1 MKQRLF
7 VLMTFV
13 LLAVLLIGL
22 NAASYVQKDKTRD
35 TEFAP
40 NRSTFNN
47 GATGTQA
54 LYTLLAETG
63 RQVTRWQLPPDSL
76 EAAKNRPSV
85 FVMIGPLKREV
96 TESEKT
102 TLLRWVSDGG
112 TLVVIDR
119 EPGKDLLTTTS
130 NWRIW
135 SSDDPAIDLLAV
147 DPADQKQMTTGA
159 DVAKFIQPSGYS
171 RGVNAVQP
179 SRFASWIAFER
190 FPEYEQSGR
199 SAPQPP
205 PPAVRQFAGG
215 RTARLLQLEPYAMPA
230 PTQDDPEDESL
241 PEVYQPT
248 FNAPVVH
255 MTSGEKNL
263 LVDVPFGSGTII
275 CLTDPY
281 IVSNAGLSMVDNAQL
296 AINLLTVAGGP
307 IAFDEYHHGYGASS
321 NRFLEYFEGT
331 PVISIFL
338 QCALVIA
345 AVLYSQSRRFA
356 RPLPDEGADRLSKLE
371 YVSAM
376 ADMQLRLKAYDLA
389 LENIYTDF
397 RRRCSRTLGVD
408 NTTTSRRELAGM
420 IAGRIGGNAAE
431 IEQLMYKCEDIIHG
445 EPTGKREVVDLTT
458 RLREIGAQLGIKR
471 APGTKV

>member
-7 VLMTFV
+7 VLLTFT

-22 NAASYVQKDKTRD
+22 NAVSYVQKDKSRD
-35 TEFAP
+35 TEFDP
-40 NRSTFNN
+40 NRSTFNS

-63 RQVTRWQLPPDSL
+63 HEVVRWQLPPDSL
-76 EAAKNRPSV
+76 AAAKSRPAV
-85 FVMIGPLKREV
+85 LVMIGPLKREV
-96 TESEKT
+96 SESEKT
-102 TLLRWVSDGG
+102 SLLHWVSEGG

-119 EPGKDLLTTTS
+119 NPEKDLLTSTS

-135 SSDDPAIDLLAV
+135 FSDNPAVDLLAV
-147 DPADQKQMTTGA
+147 DPADQKQMTSGA
-159 DVAKFIQPSGYS
+159 DVARFIQPSGYA

-179 SRFASWIAFER
+179 SRFASWVAFER
-190 FPEYEQSGR
+190 YPEYKQSDKAG
-199 SAPQPP
+199 PP
-205 PPAVRQFAGG
+205 PPSVRRFAGG
-215 RTARLLQLEPYAMPA
+215 QTTKPVQFETYTMPA
-230 PTQDDPEDESL
+230 PRPVDLVNDPL

-275 CLTDPY
+275 YLTDPY
-281 IVSNAGLSMVDNAQL
+281 IVSNAGINMVDNAQL
-296 AINLLTVAGGP
+296 AINLLTAAGGP
-307 IAFDEYHHGYGASS
+307 IAFDEYHHGNGASN

-345 AVLYSQSRRFA
+345 AIFYSQSRRFA
-356 RPLPDEGADRLSKLE
+356 RPLPGGGPDRLSKLE

-376 ADMQLRLKAYDLA
+376 ADMQRRMKAYDLA

-397 RRRCSRTLGVD
+397 RRRCSRALGVD
-408 NTTTSRRELAGM
+408 NTTTTRTELARM
-420 IAGRIGGNAAE
+420 IGGRTGRDANE
-431 IEQLMYKCEDIIHG
+431 LEQLMYKCEDIIHG
-445 EPTGKREVVDLTT
+445 EPTSSKEIVGLTT
-458 RLREIGAQLGIKR
+458 QLREIGEQLGIKR
-471 APGTKV
+471 APNNKV

>member
-1 MKQRLF
+1 M
-7 VLMTFV
+7 
-13 LLAVLLIGL
+13 LAVLLIGL

-54 LYTLLAETG
+54 LYSLLAETG

-96 TESEKT
+96 TENEKT

-119 EPGKDLLTTTS
+119 EPEKDLLTTTS
-130 NWRIW
+130 NWKIW
-135 SSDDPAIDLLAV
+135 SSDNPAV
-147 DPADQKQMTTGA
+147 DMLSVNPADQKQMTTGA

-171 RGVNAVQP
+171 RGINAVQP

-190 FPEYEQSGR
+190 FPEYKQSGR
-199 SAPQPP
+199 SAPSPP
-205 PPAVRQFAGG
+205 PPAIRQFASGQKG
-215 RTARLLQLEPYAMPA
+215 PMLQVEPYTMPA
-230 PTQDDPEDESL
+230 PTPADLVKDPL

-255 MTSGEKNL
+255 MMSGEKNL

-275 CLTDPY
+275 YLTDPF
-281 IVSNAGLSMVDNAQL
+281 IVSNAGINMVDNAQL
-296 AINLLTVAGGP
+296 AINLLTTAGGP
-307 IAFDEYHHGYGASS
+307 IAVDEYHHGYGASN
-321 NRFLEYFEGT
+321 NRLLEYFEGT

-345 AVLYSQSRRFA
+345 AIFYSQSRRFA

-408 NTTTSRRELAGM
+408 NTATSRRELAAM

-445 EPTGKREVVDLTT
+445 EKTSKREIVDLTT
-458 RLREIGAQLGIKR
+458 QLREIGEKLGIKR

>member
-1 MKQRLF
+1 
-7 VLMTFV
+7 MTFV

-40 NRSTFNN
+40 NRSTFNT

-63 RQVTRWQLPPDSL
+63 RQVIRWQLPPELLDT
-76 EAAKNRPSV
+76 AKNPPSV
-85 FVMIGPLKREV
+85 FAMIGPLKRDV

-102 TLLRWVSDGG
+102 SLLRWVSDGG

-119 EPGKDLLTTTS
+119 EPEKDLLTTTS
-130 NWRIW
+130 NWKIW
-135 SSDDPAIDLLAV
+135 SSDNPAVDLLAV

-190 FPEYEQSGR
+190 FPEYKQGDKSTR
-199 SAPQPP
+199 QPP
-205 PPAVRQFAGG
+205 PPAVRQFAGDQ
-215 RTARLLQLEPYAMPA
+215 TARLLQIEPDPMPT
-230 PTQDDPEDESL
+230 PPPDDSEDESL
-241 PEVYQPT
+241 PEIYKPT

-275 CLTDPY
+275 YLTDPY
-281 IVSNAGLSMVDNAQL
+281 IVSNAGINMVDNAQL
-296 AINLLTVAGGP
+296 AINLLTAAGGP
-307 IAFDEYHHGYGASS
+307 IAFDEYHHGYGAGN

-345 AVLYSQSRRFA
+345 AIFYSQSRRFS
-356 RPLPDEGADRLSKLE
+356 RPLPDEGTDRLSKLE

-408 NTTTSRRELAGM
+408 NTTTSRAELARM
-420 IAGRIGGNAAE
+420 IAGRIGGNAGE
-431 IEQLMYKCEDIIHG
+431 IEQLMFKCEDIIHG
-445 EPTGKREVVDLTT
+445 EPTSKREVVDLTT
-458 RLREIGAQLGIKR
+458 RLREIGEQLGIKR
-471 APGTKV
+471 SPGTKV